1 MIRLFVFLLPFLWS
15 SLGLAALDVPPK
27 GSALEQENI
36 YEKPI
41 EKKSNTA
48 EIYGSWLFE
57 GGFKKSSFSGIN
69 PDYRITQGDTLLVQL
84 WGGLNTQDERVVDAQ
99 GNIFIPRVGPVRV
112 EGVANRELNQVVLK
126 SIKRVYKSNV
136 ESYITLVS
144 SQRVKVFV
152 SGLVN
157 KPGLYEGQSA
167 DSILRFVD
175 QAGGIRSNL
184 GSYRNISLK
193 RNGKTV
199 HKIDLYGFIN
209 KGNMPAL
216 QLQDGDVI
224 FVDRQYGHVT
234 ISGEVGFSGRYE
246 LNENQADLS
255 EVISAAVMTDKATH
269 ITLVEPEGTDI
280 IARQFAVSETLGVQI
295 QPGAQVKVSSQLRP
309 KSISVEVLG
318 EHSSR
323 TEVVLPWGATLA
335 DLIKQVEFTSLS
347 DRSAIQL
354 FRDEVAHRQKD
365 MLMTSLVAL
374 EQSVLT
380 ARSETREEAELR
392 KVEANTV
399 LQWIDKAKGVQP
411 RGQVILTDGYNPES
425 IVLKQSDKVIIPGKK
440 NLVMV
445 HGEVLFPTAI
455 SYKNSFS
462 PKRYIQHAGGTN
474 GDMDD
479 MNILVMKPNGVFV
492 NVSDDLRDEDQI
504 GPGDEVFVLA
514 KPDFKSL
521 QLTKDISQVIYQIAV
536 SAAVALAL

>member
-1 MIRLFVFLLPFLWS
+1 MIRLFFGLLAYLWTS
-15 SLGLAALDVPPK
+15 IALAALDVQPETDGLNQKAIYDEPVEK
-27 GSALEQENI
+27 NI
-36 YEKPI
+36 NN
-41 EKKSNTA
+41 SD
-48 EIYGSWLFE
+48 IYGSWLFE
-57 GGFKKSSFSGIN
+57 GGFKNASFSGIN

-84 WGGLNTQDERVVDAQ
+84 WGGLNTQDEKVVDAQ
-99 GNIFIPRVGPVRV
+99 GNVFIPRVGPVKV
-112 EGVANRELNQVVLK
+112 QGVTNKQLNSVVLK

-136 ESYITLVS
+136 EAYVTLMS

-167 DSILRFVD
+167 DSILRFID
-175 QAGGIRSNL
+175 QAGGIRPDL
-184 GSYRNISLK
+184 GSYRNIFLK
-193 RNGKTV
+193 RSGKPIY
-199 HKIDLYGFIN
+199 KIDLYSFIN
-209 KGNMPAL
+209 KGSIPVL

-224 FVDRQYGHVT
+224 FIDRQYGHVT
-234 ISGEVGFSGRYE
+234 ITGEVGFSGRYE
-246 LNENQADLS
+246 LDENQADLS
-255 EVISAAVMTDKATH
+255 EIILAAVMTDKATH
-269 ITLVEPEGTDI
+269 ITLVEPDGTDI
-280 IARQFAVSETLGVQI
+280 IARQFMVSETHGVQV
-295 QPGAQVKVSSQLRP
+295 QAGARVKISSQLRP

-347 DRSAIQL
+347 DRNAIQL
-354 FRDEVAHRQKD
+354 FRNEVAHRQKD
-365 MLMTSLVAL
+365 MLMTSLIAL

-399 LQWIDKAKGVQP
+399 LQWIDKAKSVQP
-411 RGQVILTDGYNPES
+411 RGQVILTNGYDPAS
-425 IVLKQSDKVIIPGKK
+425 IVLKQSDKVIIPGKR

-479 MNILVMKPNGVFV
+479 MNILVMKPNGVFL
-492 NVSDDLRDEDQI
+492 NVSDDLRDEDKI
-504 GPGDEVFVLA
+504 GPGDELFILA

-521 QLTKDISQVIYQIAV
+521 QVTKDISQVIYQIAV